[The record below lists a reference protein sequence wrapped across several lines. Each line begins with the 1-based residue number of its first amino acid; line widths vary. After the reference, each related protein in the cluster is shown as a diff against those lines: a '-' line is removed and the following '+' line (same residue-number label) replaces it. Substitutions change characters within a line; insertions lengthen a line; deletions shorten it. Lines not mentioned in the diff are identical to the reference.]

1 MTEKSK
7 TKAEANGNGEKGKRP
22 QRVITNPNDVASLVL
37 LQLDA
42 VNGKKDELTAAIK
55 GLGDTAKQLV
65 RAYAQ
70 HAQAIDKL
78 AKRVKELEEKQKSS

>member
-7 TKAEANGNGEKGKRP
+7 TKTEPNGNGEKSKRP

-70 HAQAIDKL
+70 HAQAIEKL
-78 AKRVKELEEKQKSS
+78 AKRVKELEDKDKSS